1 MNSIRSKIEAFLKNR
16 RNLRRMGM
24 TAFGVLLSA
33 LSVGLFNNSM
43 FGADPFQCFVNGLDR
58 VVPMS
63 FGTLYIVISVV
74 MLAAVFFMDRHFIG
88 LGTFINLFL
97 TGYVAQFSTWVM
109 GRLWPAPP
117 LGVRVAYLGIA
128 VVAMCFASAFY
139 FTANMGVSVYDAIAL
154 HLKNRLPIPFKVI
167 RIATDLICVGVGFAL
182 GAVVGAGTLITALF
196 MGPLIDYFNRR
207 VAQPFLDREK

>member
-74 MLAAVFFMDRHFIG
+74 MLRR
-88 LGTFINLFL
+88 
-97 TGYVAQFSTWVM
+97 YFSW
-109 GRLWPAPP
+109 
-117 LGVRVAYLGIA
+117 I
-128 VVAMCFASAFY
+128 
-139 FTANMGVSVYDAIAL
+139 
-154 HLKNRLPIPFKVI
+154 
-167 RIATDLICVGVGFAL
+167 
-182 GAVVGAGTLITALF
+182 GTLSVWARLSTFSSLVMWPSF
-196 MGPLIDYFNRR
+196 PPG
-207 VAQPFLDREK
+207 